1 MVDGLQFELQKTFFV
16 NLMKKIALIG
26 AGQLG
31 SRHLQ
36 ALAKIDIPAVLQIVD
51 PDTDSLKVAQERY
64 LEIPDNDSI
73 DQIDFLTKIDGL
85 SPNLDL
91 CIIATN
97 ADVRF
102 KVFHELVSK
111 KKVSYIIFEK
121 ILFQSDQQFEDA
133 KKLINQNDISCWVN
147 CARRMFPI
155 YNQIKE
161 IMAGDHKINLQVSGG
176 DWGLACN
183 AIHFI
188 DLLAFLSR
196 DTSYKLDVTDL
207 DHSVWQS
214 KRKGFIEVTG
224 KLTGIFSNGSRIE
237 LESIAGSEEPTR
249 ISINNSQV
257 KVAIDESRG
266 GATIARREKNWN
278 EEISEFKVPFQSE
291 LTHLAAKEILESGT
305 CMLPGFHESSL
316 LHLSFLEAIK
326 NHIETIEHRKYDCCP
341 IT

>member
-1 MVDGLQFELQKTFFV
+1 
-16 NLMKKIALIG
+16 MKKIALIG

-36 ALAKIDIPAVLQIVD
+36 SLAKINIPVMLQVVD
-51 PDTDSLKVAQERY
+51 PNKDSLKVARERY
-64 LEIPDNDSI
+64 LEILDNDNI
-73 DQIDFLTKIDGL
+73 HQIDFLTEIDGL
-85 SPNLDL
+85 NAEVDL
-91 CIIATN
+91 CIVATN

-102 KVFHELVSK
+102 KVFQELVSK
-111 KKVSYIIFEK
+111 KKVSYIVFEK
-121 ILFQSDQQFEDA
+121 IVFQSEKQFEEA
-133 KKLINQNDISCWVN
+133 KTLINQNGISCWVN

-161 IMAGDHKINLQVSGG
+161 IMAGDSKINLQISGG

-207 DHSVWQS
+207 DPRVWQS

-224 KLTGIFSNGSRIE
+224 KLRGVFSNGSRIE

-257 KVAIDESRG
+257 KAVLDEGRG
-266 GATIARREKNWN
+266 IAKISRREKNWN
-278 EEISEFKVPFQSE
+278 EEISEFQVPFQSE
-291 LTHLAAKEILESGT
+291 LTHLAAEEILEGGACKLT
-305 CMLPGFHESSL
+305 RFNESSL
-316 LHLSFLEAIK
+316 LHQPFLEAIK
-326 NHIETIEHRKYDCCP
+326 KHIETVEHRKYDYCP

>member
-1 MVDGLQFELQKTFFV
+1 MKTV
-16 NLMKKIALIG
+16 KKIALIG

-36 ALAKIDIPAVLQIVD
+36 ALAKIDIPVILQLVD
-51 PDTDSLKVAQERY
+51 PNTDSLKVAQERY
-64 LEIPDNDSI
+64 LEIPANHNI
-73 DQIDFLTKIDGL
+73 QRIDFFTGIDNL
-85 SPNLDL
+85 NANLDL

-102 KVFHELVSK
+102 KVFQKLVSK
-111 KKVSYIIFEK
+111 KKIAHIVFEK

-133 KKLINQNDISCWVN
+133 KKLLNQNDISCWVN

-161 IMAGDHKINLQVSGG
+161 IMAEDSKINIQISGG
-176 DWGLACN
+176 DWSLACN
-183 AIHFI
+183 AVHFI

-207 DHSVWQS
+207 DPKIWQS

-224 KLTGIFSNGSRIE
+224 KITGLFSNGSRIE
-237 LESIAGSEEPTR
+237 LESIAGSEEPIR
-249 ISINNSQV
+249 ISINNLQV
-257 KVAIDESRG
+257 KTVLDESRG
-266 GATIARREKNWN
+266 IAKISRREKNWN
-278 EEISEFKVPFQSE
+278 EEVSEFKVPFQSE
-291 LTHLAAKEILESGT
+291 LTHMVAKEILEYGT
-305 CMLPGFHESSL
+305 CKLTRFDESLL
-316 LHLSFLEAIK
+316 LHLPFIEAIK
-326 NHIETIEHRKYDCCP
+326 KHIESVEHRKYDCCP

>member
-1 MVDGLQFELQKTFFV
+1 
-16 NLMKKIALIG
+16 MKKIALIG

-36 ALAKIDIPAVLQIVD
+36 ALAKIDIPVMLQVVD
-51 PDTDSLKVAQERY
+51 LSKDSLKVAQKRY
-64 LEIPDNDSI
+64 LEIPENHNINS
-73 DQIDFLTKIDGL
+73 IDFLTEIDGL
-85 SPNLDL
+85 NANHDL
-91 CIIATN
+91 CIVATN

-102 KVFHELVSK
+102 RVFQELISK
-111 KKVSYIIFEK
+111 KKVHYILFEK
-121 ILFQSDQQFEDA
+121 IMFQSEQQFEDA
-133 KKLINQNDISCWVN
+133 KILINQNGISCWIN

-161 IMAGDHKINLQVSGG
+161 IMAEDSKINMQISGG

-183 AIHFI
+183 GIHFI
-188 DLLAFLSR
+188 DLLAFLSH

-207 DHSVWQS
+207 DPRVWQS

-257 KVAIDESRG
+257 KAVLDEGRGVAKIS
-266 GATIARREKNWN
+266 RREKNWN

-291 LTHLAAKEILESGT
+291 LTHLAAKEILEGGT
-305 CMLPGFHESSL
+305 CKLTGFIESSL
-316 LHLSFLEAIK
+316 LHQPLLEAIK
-326 NHIETIEHRKYDCCP
+326 NHIEIVEHRKYHRCP

>member
-1 MVDGLQFELQKTFFV
+1 MVRQKEENISKV
-16 NLMKKIALIG
+16 KKIAVIG

-36 ALAKIDIPAVLQIVD
+36 ALAKIDIPVMLQVVD
-51 PDTDSLKVAQERY
+51 PDTNSLKVAQERY
-64 LEIPDNDSI
+64 LEIPDNDNI
-73 DQIDFLTKIDGL
+73 HQIDFLTEIDGL
-85 SPNLDL
+85 NTGVDL
-91 CIIATN
+91 CIVATN

-102 KVFHELVSK
+102 KVFQELVSK
-111 KKVSYIIFEK
+111 KKVSHIVFEK
-121 ILFQSDQQFEDA
+121 ILFQSGQQFEDA
-133 KKLINQNDISCWVN
+133 KKLINQNGISCWVN

-161 IMAGDHKINLQVSGG
+161 IMAGDNKINLQISGG

-196 DTSYKLDVTDL
+196 DTSYKLDVSGL
-207 DHSVWQS
+207 DPSVRQS

-249 ISINNSQV
+249 ISINNSQI
-257 KVAIDESRG
+257 KVVIDESRG
-266 GATIARREKNWN
+266 IVTISKEENNWN
-278 EEISEFKVPFQSE
+278 EEVSEFKVPFQSE
-291 LTHLAAKEILESGT
+291 LTHLVAKKILEYGT
-305 CMLPGFHESSL
+305 CKLPGFDESFL
-316 LHLSFLEAIK
+316 LHQPFLAAIN
-326 NHIETIEHRKYDCCP
+326 NHIETVEHKKYDCCP

>member
-1 MVDGLQFELQKTFFV
+1 MEEDIRKI
-16 NLMKKIALIG
+16 KKIALIG

-51 PDTDSLKVAQERY
+51 PDTDSLKVARERY
-64 LEIPDNDSI
+64 LEIPDNDNI

-102 KVFHELVSK
+102 KVFQELVSK
-111 KKVSYIIFEK
+111 KKVSYIVFEK
-121 ILFQSDQQFEDA
+121 ILFQSDQQFKDA
-133 KKLINQNDISCWVN
+133 KELINQNGISCWVN

-155 YNQIKE
+155 YNQLQE
-161 IMAGDHKINLQVSGG
+161 TLAGDRKINLQVSGG

-188 DLLAFLSR
+188 DLLAFLSH
-196 DTSYKLDVTDL
+196 DTSYKLDVSGL
-207 DHSVWQS
+207 DPIIRQS

-224 KLTGIFSNGSRIE
+224 KLTGFFSNGSRIE
-237 LESIAGSEEPTR
+237 LESIAGSGEPTL
-249 ISINNSQV
+249 ISINNSRV
-257 KVAIDESRG
+257 KVVLDESNG
-266 GATIARREKNWN
+266 IAKISRQEKNWN
-278 EEISEFKVPFQSE
+278 EEMSEFEVPFQSE

-316 LHLSFLEAIK
+316 LHLPFLEAIK
-326 NHIETIEHRKYDCCP
+326 KHIETVEHRKYDCCP